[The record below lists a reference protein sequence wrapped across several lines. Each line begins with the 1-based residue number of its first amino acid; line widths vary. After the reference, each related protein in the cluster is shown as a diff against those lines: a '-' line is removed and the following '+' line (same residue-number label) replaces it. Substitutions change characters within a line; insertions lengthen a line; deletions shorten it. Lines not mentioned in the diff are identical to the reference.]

1 MRDSIFP
8 EYLFSKRYVLD
19 QYKTNEMCDKA
30 VDYCLATLKLV
41 PYWFVTSKII
51 KIVFTDFYTDESI
64 LYFNED
70 SDNVVIICNG
80 MGIFDIDL
88 NNINLDNTNY
98 DKDNPDIIILSIL
111 SALLIKSEK
120 LKKLKKR

>member
-1 MRDSIFP
+1 M
-8 EYLFSKRYVLD
+8 
-19 QYKTNEMCDKA
+19 
-30 VDYCLATLKLV
+30 
-41 PYWFVTSKII
+41 I

-70 SDNVVIICNG
+70 SGNVVITCNG

-88 NNINLDNTNY
+88 NNINLDETNY

-120 LKKLKKR
+120 LKELKKR

>member
-1 MRDSIFP
+1 M
-8 EYLFSKRYVLD
+8 
-19 QYKTNEMCDKA
+19 
-30 VDYCLATLKLV
+30 
-41 PYWFVTSKII
+41 I
-51 KIVFTDFYTDESI
+51 KIVFNSFYTDESI

-70 SDNVVIICNG
+70 SGNVVITCNG

-88 NNINLDNTNY
+88 NNINLDETNY

-120 LKKLKKR
+120 LKELKKR

>member
-1 MRDSIFP
+1 M
-8 EYLFSKRYVLD
+8 
-19 QYKTNEMCDKA
+19 
-30 VDYCLATLKLV
+30 
-41 PYWFVTSKII
+41 I

-70 SDNVVIICNG
+70 SGNVVITCNG

-88 NNINLDNTNY
+88 NNINLDDTNY

-120 LKKLKKR
+120 LKELKKR

>member
-1 MRDSIFP
+1 M
-8 EYLFSKRYVLD
+8 
-19 QYKTNEMCDKA
+19 
-30 VDYCLATLKLV
+30 
-41 PYWFVTSKII
+41 I

-70 SDNVVIICNG
+70 SGNVVIICNG

-88 NNINLDNTNY
+88 NNINLGDTNY

-120 LKKLKKR
+120 LKELKKR

>member
-1 MRDSIFP
+1 M
-8 EYLFSKRYVLD
+8 
-19 QYKTNEMCDKA
+19 
-30 VDYCLATLKLV
+30 
-41 PYWFVTSKII
+41 I

-70 SDNVVIICNG
+70 SGNVVITCNG

-88 NNINLDNTNY
+88 NNINLDDTNY